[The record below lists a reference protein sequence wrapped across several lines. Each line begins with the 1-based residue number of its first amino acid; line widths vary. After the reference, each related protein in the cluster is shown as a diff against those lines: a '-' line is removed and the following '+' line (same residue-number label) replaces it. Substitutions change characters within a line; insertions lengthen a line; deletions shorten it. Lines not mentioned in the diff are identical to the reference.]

1 MKTLEILLDNNEF
14 EELNIKNS
22 PITLKELE
30 IKLSRVRAL
39 KALKHANKIAK
50 ETGLNKMTNK
60 EINQL
65 IAEVRDAK

>member
-1 MKTLEILLDNNEF
+1 MEILLDNEEF
-14 EELNIKNS
+14 EELNIRNS

-30 IKLSRVRAL
+30 IKLSRIRAL
-39 KALKHANKIAK
+39 KALKQANKIAK

-65 IAEVRDAK
+65 IADVRNGQ